1 MTSSAPDATL
11 LTLVAAAL
19 GLETVH
25 ILEAQFI
32 DTRVR
37 WLGLLL
43 DETETLAQLEP
54 DFLALQ
60 GLGLNLATSTV
71 QQAQEAIFLIVRS
84 NREARA
90 FGARSSEAQASGSG
104 SRSASASAA
113 AELNV
118 RAFSATL
125 GAEINPLTDGLQA
138 SLTQWLIAKGHLA
151 SA

>member
-1 MTSSAPDATL
+1 MTSGAPDTAL
-11 LTLVAAAL
+11 LTPIAAAL
-19 GLETVH
+19 GLEADH
-25 ILEAQFI
+25 LLDAQFV

-60 GLGLNLATSTV
+60 GLGVNLAASTV
-71 QQAQEAIFLIVRS
+71 QQAQAATFLIARS

-104 SRSASASAA
+104 SGSASAA

-118 RAFSATL
+118 RAFSAIL
-125 GAEINPLTDGLQA
+125 GAEIDPLTDGLQA
-138 SLTQWLIAKGHLA
+138 SLTQWLIAKGHLP

>member
-104 SRSASASAA
+104 SRSASAA

-138 SLTQWLIAKGHLA
+138 SLTQWLIAKGHLP